1 MKLAG
6 KVAIV
11 TGSTR
16 GIGKAIAM
24 KLASEG
30 AAIVV
35 TARHIEQ
42 AHQVVDEI
50 KNQGGTAIAFKTDV
64 ANRADVHNLIKG
76 TLEYFKSIHIFVNN
90 AGIGRPAPFLEV
102 TEEDWDAV
110 IDVDLKGVFNC
121 TQEVLSHMI
130 EQRYGK
136 IINIS
141 SVGGVGFPRTDLA
154 SYGPAKAGVIMLTK
168 ITAMVAGPYGIN
180 VNCIAP
186 GLIRGGTRMS
196 AGYLGYTV
204 GKLYDWAVAHFAER
218 VAAVKGGQRLTYR
231 ELGEKA
237 NQLGNALLAL
247 GLKKGDRVGTL
258 TTNSIESLVLDYG
271 LAKAGLCQAILHE
284 GIVINDVISFFA
296 GISP

>member
-1 MKLAG
+1 MKLTG

-24 KLASEG
+24 KFASEG
-30 AAIVV
+30 AAVVV

-64 ANRADVHNLIKG
+64 ANRADVHNLIKA
-76 TLEYFKSIHIFVNN
+76 TLENFKSIHIFVNN

-110 IDVDLKGVFNC
+110 LDIDLKGVFNC
-121 TQEVLSHMI
+121 TQAVLSHMM

-168 ITAMVAGPYGIN
+168 ITAMAAGPYRIN

-186 GLIRGGTRMS
+186 GLIRTEMTYPQRGKKVTEFTKKLIEGKDER
-196 AGYLGYTV
+196 AALGRV
-204 GKLYDWAVAHFAER
+204 GQPEDI
-218 VAAVKGGQRLTYR
+218 
-231 ELGEKA
+231 A
-237 NQLGNALLAL
+237 NLAL
-247 GLKKGDRVGTL
+247 FLASDDSSFITGQTICCDGGRHDRM
-258 TTNSIESLVLDYG
+258 
-271 LAKAGLCQAILHE
+271 
-284 GIVINDVISFFA
+284 
-296 GISP
+296 

>member
-1 MKLAG
+1 MKLTD

-16 GIGKAIAM
+16 GIGQAIAM
-24 KLASEG
+24 KFAAEG
-30 AAIVV
+30 AAVVV

-42 AHQVVDEI
+42 AQQVVGEI

-76 TLEYFKSIHIFVNN
+76 ALEHFKSIHIFVNN
-90 AGIGRPAPFLEV
+90 AGFARPAPFMEV

-121 TQEVLSHMI
+121 TQEVLSHMM

-141 SVGGVGFPRTDLA
+141 SVGGAGFPRTDLA

-168 ITAMVAGPYGIN
+168 ITAMAAGPYGIN

-186 GLIRGGTRMS
+186 GLIRTEMTYPRKAKTEAQKLIQS
-196 AGYLGYTV
+196 AVSGERDERTALGRV
-204 GKLYDWAVAHFAER
+204 GKPEDI
-218 VAAVKGGQRLTYR
+218 
-231 ELGEKA
+231 A
-237 NQLGNALLAL
+237 NLAL
-247 GLKKGDRVGTL
+247 FLASDDSSFITGQTICCDGGRHDRM
-258 TTNSIESLVLDYG
+258 
-271 LAKAGLCQAILHE
+271 
-284 GIVINDVISFFA
+284 
-296 GISP
+296 

>member
-1 MKLAG
+1 MKLTG

-24 KLASEG
+24 KFASEG
-30 AAIVV
+30 AAVVV

-76 TLEYFKSIHIFVNN
+76 TLENFKSIHIFVNN

-110 IDVDLKGVFNC
+110 LDADLKGVFNC
-121 TQEVLSHMI
+121 TQAVLSHMM

-141 SVGGVGFPRTDLA
+141 SECGLGLSFVGTA
-154 SYGPAKAGVIMLTK
+154 NYGAAKAGVIQLTK
-168 ITAMVAGPYGIN
+168 VTAVEAGPYEIN
-180 VNCIAP
+180 VNSIAP
-186 GLIRGGTRMS
+186 GMIATDITYTRRS
-196 AGYLGYTV
+196 KEEVEG
-204 GKLYDWAVAHFAER
+204 FIEER
-218 VAAVKGGQRLTYR
+218 KKMAALHRIATP
-231 ELGEKA
+231 ESIA
-237 NQLGNALLAL
+237 NLAL
-247 GLKKGDRVGTL
+247 F
-258 TTNSIESLVLDYG
+258 
-271 LAKAGLCQAILHE
+271 LASDDSEHITGKVILCDDGHQGHM
-284 GIVINDVISFFA
+284 G
-296 GISP
+296 

>member
-1 MKLAG
+1 MKLTG

-24 KLASEG
+24 KFASEG
-30 AAIVV
+30 AAVVV

-50 KNQGGTAIAFKTDV
+50 KDQGGTAIAFKTDV

-76 TLEYFKSIHIFVNN
+76 TLENFKSIHIFVNN

-110 IDVDLKGVFNC
+110 LDIDLKGVFNC
-121 TQEVLSHMI
+121 TQAVLSHMM

-168 ITAMVAGPYGIN
+168 TTALVAGPYGIN

-186 GLIRGGTRMS
+186 GLIRTEMTYPQRGKKVTEFTKKLIEGRDER
-196 AGYLGYTV
+196 AALG
-204 GKLYDWAVAHFAER
+204 R
-218 VAAVKGGQRLTYR
+218 IGQP
-231 ELGEKA
+231 EDIA
-237 NQLGNALLAL
+237 NLAL
-247 GLKKGDRVGTL
+247 FLASDDSSFITGQTICCDGGRHDRM
-258 TTNSIESLVLDYG
+258 
-271 LAKAGLCQAILHE
+271 
-284 GIVINDVISFFA
+284 
-296 GISP
+296 

>member
-1 MKLAG
+1 MKLTG

-24 KLASEG
+24 KFASEG
-30 AAIVV
+30 AAVVV

-50 KNQGGTAIAFKTDV
+50 KDQGGTAIAFKTDV

-76 TLEYFKSIHIFVNN
+76 TLENFKSIHIFVNN

-110 IDVDLKGVFNC
+110 LDIDLKGVFNC
-121 TQEVLSHMI
+121 TQAVLSHMM

-141 SVGGVGFPRTDLA
+141 SVGGVGFPRTDSA
-154 SYGPAKAGVIMLTK
+154 SYGSAKAGVIMLTK
-168 ITAMVAGPYGIN
+168 ITALAAGPYGIN

-186 GLIRGGTRMS
+186 GLIRTEMTYPQRGKKVTEFTKKLIEGKDER
-196 AGYLGYTV
+196 AALG
-204 GKLYDWAVAHFAER
+204 R
-218 VAAVKGGQRLTYR
+218 IGQP
-231 ELGEKA
+231 EDIA
-237 NQLGNALLAL
+237 NLAL
-247 GLKKGDRVGTL
+247 FLASDDSSFITGQTICCDGGRHDRM
-258 TTNSIESLVLDYG
+258 
-271 LAKAGLCQAILHE
+271 
-284 GIVINDVISFFA
+284 
-296 GISP
+296 

>member
-1 MKLAG
+1 MKLTG

-16 GIGKAIAM
+16 NIGKAIAM
-24 KLASEG
+24 KFASEG
-30 AAIVV
+30 AAVVV
-35 TARHIEQ
+35 TARHIEP

-64 ANRADVHNLIKG
+64 ANRADVNNLIKG
-76 TLEYFKSIHIFVNN
+76 TLENFKSIHIFVNN

-110 IDVDLKGVFNC
+110 LDIDLKGVFNC
-121 TQEVLSHMI
+121 TQEVLSHMM

-168 ITAMVAGPYGIN
+168 ITALAAGPYGIN

-186 GLIRGGTRMS
+186 GRIPSKSKKTHPQQDKTEAQKLVES
-196 AGYLGYTV
+196 AIS
-204 GKLYDWAVAHFAER
+204 
-218 VAAVKGGQRLTYR
+218 
-231 ELGEKA
+231 GEKDERAALGRVGQPEDIA
-237 NQLGNALLAL
+237 NLAL
-247 GLKKGDRVGTL
+247 FLASDDSSFITGQTICCDGGRHDRM
-258 TTNSIESLVLDYG
+258 
-271 LAKAGLCQAILHE
+271 
-284 GIVINDVISFFA
+284 
-296 GISP
+296 

>member
-1 MKLAG
+1 MKLTG

-11 TGSTR
+11 TGSSR

-24 KLASEG
+24 SFASEG
-30 AAIVV
+30 AAVVV

-42 AHQVVDEI
+42 VHQVVDEI
-50 KNQGGTAIAFKTDV
+50 KNKGGTAIAFKTDV

-76 TLEYFKSIHIFVNN
+76 TLENFKSIHIFVNN

-110 IDVDLKGVFNC
+110 LDIDLKGVFNC
-121 TQEVLSHMI
+121 TQAVLSHMM

-168 ITAMVAGPYGIN
+168 ITAMEAGPYGIN

-186 GLIRGGTRMS
+186 GLIPSKMTHPQRAKTEAQKLVES
-196 AGYLGYTV
+196 AVSGERDERAALGRV
-204 GKLYDWAVAHFAER
+204 GKPEDI
-218 VAAVKGGQRLTYR
+218 
-231 ELGEKA
+231 A
-237 NQLGNALLAL
+237 NLAL
-247 GLKKGDRVGTL
+247 FLASDDSSFITGQTICCDGGRHDRM
-258 TTNSIESLVLDYG
+258 
-271 LAKAGLCQAILHE
+271 
-284 GIVINDVISFFA
+284 
-296 GISP
+296 

>member
-1 MKLAG
+1 MKLTG

-24 KLASEG
+24 KFASEG
-30 AAIVV
+30 AAVVV

-42 AHQVVDEI
+42 ANQVVDEI
-50 KNQGGTAIAFKTDV
+50 KNQGRTAIAFKTDV

-76 TLEYFKSIHIFVNN
+76 TLENFKSIHIFVNN

-110 IDVDLKGVFNC
+110 IDVDLKGVFNG

-141 SVGGVGFPRTDLA
+141 SVGGVGFPRTDMA

-168 ITAMVAGPYGIN
+168 ITALEAGPYGIN

-186 GLIRGGTRMS
+186 GLIRTEMTYPQRGKKVTEFTKKLIEGKDER
-196 AGYLGYTV
+196 AALGRV
-204 GKLYDWAVAHFAER
+204 GQPEDI
-218 VAAVKGGQRLTYR
+218 
-231 ELGEKA
+231 A
-237 NQLGNALLAL
+237 NLAL
-247 GLKKGDRVGTL
+247 FLASDDSSFITGQTICCDGGRHDRM
-258 TTNSIESLVLDYG
+258 
-271 LAKAGLCQAILHE
+271 
-284 GIVINDVISFFA
+284 
-296 GISP
+296 

>member
-1 MKLAG
+1 MKLTG

-11 TGSTR
+11 TGSSR

-24 KLASEG
+24 SFASEG
-30 AAIVV
+30 AAVVV

-76 TLEYFKSIHIFVNN
+76 TLENFKSIHIFVNN

-110 IDVDLKGVFNC
+110 IDIDLKGVFNG
-121 TQEVLSHMI
+121 TQAVLSHMM

-141 SVGGVGFPRTDLA
+141 SVGGVGFPRTDMA

-168 ITAMVAGPYGIN
+168 ITALEAGPYGIN

-186 GLIRGGTRMS
+186 GLIRTEMTYPQRGKKVTEFTKKLIEGKDER
-196 AGYLGYTV
+196 AALG
-204 GKLYDWAVAHFAER
+204 R
-218 VAAVKGGQRLTYR
+218 IGQP
-231 ELGEKA
+231 EDIA
-237 NQLGNALLAL
+237 NLAL
-247 GLKKGDRVGTL
+247 FLASDDSSFITGQTICCDGGRHDRM
-258 TTNSIESLVLDYG
+258 
-271 LAKAGLCQAILHE
+271 
-284 GIVINDVISFFA
+284 
-296 GISP
+296 